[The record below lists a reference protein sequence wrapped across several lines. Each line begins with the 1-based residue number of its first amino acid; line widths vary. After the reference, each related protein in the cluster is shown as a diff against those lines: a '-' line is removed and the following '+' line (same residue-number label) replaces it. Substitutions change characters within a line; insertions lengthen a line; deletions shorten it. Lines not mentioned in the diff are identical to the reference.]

1 MPRPSRIFDRSLDAT
16 AVLCGL
22 IVLFGLVSV
31 CAEVVMRYFLRTPIE
46 WVVEVNEYLLV
57 YLTFL
62 GAGWLLRDQGHVR
75 VDVFVRLMSP
85 RGKAV
90 VEVLACIAG
99 ALVCLVVVVY
109 GSYVTWGL
117 WLRSAISATALEMP
131 LAPVVVIVPLG
142 ALAMMIEFCRRLT
155 RVLGH
160 WRSQDWD
167 AVERMSRYL
176 E

>member
-1 MPRPSRIFDRSLDAT
+1 LFRLSRIFDHSLDVT

-31 CAEVVMRYFLRTPIE
+31 CAEVVMRYLFSAPIE

-75 VDVFVRLMSP
+75 VDVFVKLMRP
-85 RGKAV
+85 QAKAA
-90 VEVLACIAG
+90 VEVLACIVG
-99 ALVCLVVVVY
+99 ALVCLTVVIY
-109 GSYVTWGL
+109 GILVTW
-117 WLRSAISATALEMP
+117 SAWARGATSATALEIP
-131 LAPVVVIVPLG
+131 LALVVVVVPLG
-142 ALAMMIEFCRRLT
+142 ALAMMIEFCRRLV
-155 RVLGH
+155 RVLGL
-160 WRSQDWD
+160 WRSKDWET
-167 AVERMSRYL
+167 VEGMVRYV